1 MPEALAFNLNF
12 LHPLAMWGL
21 LALSGY
27 AMFLGIKAKKTRT
40 ADAETRKTLIKGQFA
55 KRHYLYG
62 SAVLAVMVLGT
73 FGGMAVTYLNNG
85 KLFVG
90 PHLLVGIAM
99 TCGLALA
106 AALSPLMQQGN
117 LIARKLHVMMNM
129 GVFTLFLWQAVSG
142 MQILTRS
149 GRTAPPDQNWARRL
163 GGHSN
168 PWVAWKSSWT
178 FQVRRLEI
186 WRTIWRRR

>member
-1 MPEALAFNLNF
+1 MPDALAFNLNF
-12 LHPLAMWGL
+12 VHPLTMWVL

-27 AMFLGIKAKKTRT
+27 AMLLGIKAKKTRT
-40 ADAETRKTLIKGQFA
+40 ADAEARKELIKGQFA
-55 KRHYLYG
+55 KRHYLFG

-99 TCGLALA
+99 TVLLVLA

-117 LIARKLHVMMNM
+117 LIARKVHVGLNM
-129 GVFTLFLWQAVSG
+129 SVMTLFLWQAFTG
-142 MQILTRS
+142 LQIL
-149 GRTAPPDQNWARRL
+149 N
-163 GGHSN
+163 
-168 PWVAWKSSWT
+168 K
-178 FQVRRLEI
+178 I
-186 WRTIWRRR
+186 WENRPA